1 MIDVQRLR
9 ILREV
14 AAHGSFSRAAN
25 ALLLTPSAVSQHIA
39 ALERSVGTPVV
50 ARGARGTELT
60 PAGRVLVESAE
71 VVLAELTHARVRL
84 DRLAEAN
91 PDHLAVAT
99 FISGGQR
106 LLPPALTRLA
116 ESHPGVETTVL
127 EHEPEESLAL
137 VRQGKADLALA
148 YHFDGPPPVRPGD
161 RSGLLWTPLLDDPLF
176 VVLPP
181 GHPLADRDRLA
192 LADLAEQRWV
202 QGCQSIADMFAGYAA
217 IAGFAPRISC
227 RATDYG
233 FALSLVAA
241 GVGIGVVPFV
251 ALTTAPPEVTA
262 VPLSGPAPT
271 RYLGAVTA
279 SRRTRPI
286 TQDLLRALRQTAATL
301 HPAPAAGMV
310 ARTTT

>member
-14 AAHGSFSRAAN
+14 AAHGSFSRAAS

-39 ALERSVGTPVV
+39 ALERSVGTEVV

-84 DRLAEAN
+84 DRLAGAD
-91 PDHLAVAT
+91 PDLLTVAT
-99 FISGGQR
+99 FVSGGQR

-116 ESHPGVETTVL
+116 ESRPGLETTVL

-181 GHPLADRDRLA
+181 GHPLSGHASLA

-202 QGCQSIADMFAGYAA
+202 QGCQSIADLFAGYAA

-241 GVGIGVVPFV
+241 GVGIGVVPSV
-251 ALTTAPPEVTA
+251 ALVGAPPGVTA
-262 VPLSGPAPT
+262 IRLAAPCPT

-279 SRRTRPI
+279 PGRTRPV
-286 TQDLLRALRQTAATL
+286 TQDLLHTLQQLAAP
-301 HPAPAAGMV
+301 HP
-310 ARTTT
+310 